1 MPWFYNLEDTES
13 LIYGVEA
20 WDDLF
25 RLCAALVPPQRSE
38 VLLRTHWTNFS
49 PKAHELT
56 ELERIEDV
64 FPLPE

>member
-25 RLCAALVPPQRSE
+25 RLCAALVPPPSKKRGSA
-38 VLLRTHWTNFS
+38 TN
-49 PKAHELT
+49 AL
-56 ELERIEDV
+56 D
-64 FPLPE
+64 